1 MSSCDYCKTIFQHKY
16 SLKTHLATNKACL
29 KIRGVEM
36 NNQWQC
42 KGCSIIL
49 SFNSQL
55 LAHQEICKDF
65 IKKEYDE
72 KIDKLRNETRLLEEQ
87 LNEQKINYEKS
98 LNDQKIYFE
107 RRLNDEKIYFENS
120 LNDQKIH
127 YEKIISLKDERYESL
142 VQSLLE
148 RVK

>member
-1 MSSCDYCKTIFQHKY
+1 MKFIIKMSSCDYCKTIFQHKY

-42 KGCSIIL
+42 SACSIIL
-49 SFNSQL
+49 SFKSQL
-55 LAHQEICKDF
+55 LAHQEICKEF
-65 IKKEYDE
+65 IKKEYDD
-72 KIDKLRNETRLLEEQ
+72 KIDKLRNEIRLLEEQ
-87 LNEQKINYEKS
+87 LN
-98 LNDQKIYFE
+98 
-107 RRLNDEKIYFENS
+107 DEKIHFENS

-127 YEKIISLKDERYESL
+127 YENRLNDQKIHYETHISLKDERYESL